1 MKKDYANHKSHA
13 INAALMGYYRFANL
27 EQAKLQLH
35 ILHDQYFISHH
46 ALHPDTPECLVLWVR
61 GYALAEDDKKQ
72 GLLGHFVKVSCH
84 QENKNQWGFK
94 IEKIVDN
101 APHPQK
107 RRIPM
112 QHPNWGHPILR
123 NIEKKHVYATLE
135 AAQAEL
141 ISLQQEYPHVAVPGK
156 HCLFIAIYGRVEDKK
171 AKRVKR
177 YVIEIEAHP
186 EGGYAIIAKEKK
198 QKAKTVK
205 SVPSTPPKTPGD
217 PVGFFTA
224 KIALKRVKKK

>member
-1 MKKDYANHKSHA
+1 M
-13 INAALMGYYRFANL
+13 
-27 EQAKLQLH
+27 
-35 ILHDQYFISHH
+35 
-46 ALHPDTPECLVLWVR
+46 
-61 GYALAEDDKKQ
+61 
-72 GLLGHFVKVSCH
+72 
-84 QENKNQWGFK
+84 
-94 IEKIVDN
+94 
-101 APHPQK
+101 
-107 RRIPM
+107 
-112 QHPNWGHPILR
+112 
-123 NIEKKHVYATLE
+123 
-135 AAQAEL
+135 
-141 ISLQQEYPHVAVPGK
+141 AVPGK